1 MRAGLYAYFQKAT
14 RTRWSAEL
22 KISGIMKNLPPDTK
36 WVVIE
41 FIEVSGFAFQA
52 FADSED
58 IEIALDA
65 VIRPITSLP

>member
-1 MRAGLYAYFQKAT
+1 
-14 RTRWSAEL
+14 
-22 KISGIMKNLPPDTK
+22 MKNLPPDTK